1 MCRRDSDGEML
12 IIGFERMVVYLEE
25 FPIMFTILF
34 SADLQFSTSSH
45 PGSLTCTNG
54 SDCPL
59 GESDSHAGGADAK
72 PALKVLG
79 VDISEFRAN
88 RDDRLADLTA
98 TTP

>member
-1 MCRRDSDGEML
+1 MRRRDSDGEML
-12 IIGFERMVVYLEE
+12 IIGFERMVVYLVE
-25 FPIMFTILF
+25 FPIMFTIL
-34 SADLQFSTSSH
+34 SMQTYSTRSH
-45 PGSLTCTNG
+45 PGSSTCTDG
-54 SDCPL
+54 SDCLL